1 MEILLHPPSAR
12 GRSPHSAQ
20 VDGILERPKSVS
32 LNITLQPPT
41 VSTPQRGAPTHHGRS
56 VAAPCPHI
64 IRICAILY
72 VDLPAILCYT
82 TDCDPNHDPNVG
94 IVPRRVSGDFTLDCL
109 GGEARQRL
117 WSLMQGRRG
126 LRNPVLKEGTMTQT
140 ERDVQRCPNCGA
152 EWRPTIPTTGADIT
166 CPVCFYHFEATA
178 VGQQRAP
185 FSVREFAE
193 QISALINR
201 ARTEGLSNDVI
212 TKVLRD
218 ELAYNA
224 ELANPSHTFHV
235 QIVDLGPAEGM
246 TRMLPPNEAR
256 IMVQRR
262 STPIIKR

>member
-1 MEILLHPPSAR
+1 MVADTGKAR
-12 GRSPHSAQ
+12 LA
-20 VDGILERPKSVS
+20 KSS
-32 LNITLQPPT
+32 
-41 VSTPQRGAPTHHGRS
+41 
-56 VAAPCPHI
+56 
-64 IRICAILY
+64 
-72 VDLPAILCYT
+72 
-82 TDCDPNHDPNVG
+82 
-94 IVPRRVSGDFTLDCL
+94 F
-109 GGEARQRL
+109 
-117 WSLMQGRRG
+117 
-126 LRNPVLKEGTMTQT
+126 KEGTMTQT
-140 ERDVQRCPNCGA
+140 ERNVQRCPNCGA
-152 EWRPTIPTTGADIT
+152 EWRPTTPITGDYIT
-166 CPVCFYHFEATA
+166 CPVCFYRFEATA
-178 VGQQRAP
+178 VGQKRAP

-193 QISALINR
+193 QISALIHR

>member
-1 MEILLHPPSAR
+1 M
-12 GRSPHSAQ
+12 
-20 VDGILERPKSVS
+20 
-32 LNITLQPPT
+32 
-41 VSTPQRGAPTHHGRS
+41 
-56 VAAPCPHI
+56 
-64 IRICAILY
+64 RICAISY

-82 TDCDPNHDPNVG
+82 SDCDPNHDPNVG

>member
-1 MEILLHPPSAR
+1 VVADAGKAR
-12 GRSPHSAQ
+12 LA
-20 VDGILERPKSVS
+20 KSS
-32 LNITLQPPT
+32 
-41 VSTPQRGAPTHHGRS
+41 
-56 VAAPCPHI
+56 
-64 IRICAILY
+64 
-72 VDLPAILCYT
+72 
-82 TDCDPNHDPNVG
+82 
-94 IVPRRVSGDFTLDCL
+94 F
-109 GGEARQRL
+109 
-117 WSLMQGRRG
+117 
-126 LRNPVLKEGTMTQT
+126 KEGTMTQT

-152 EWRPTIPTTGADIT
+152 EWRPTTSITGADIT

-178 VGQQRAP
+178 VRQQRAP